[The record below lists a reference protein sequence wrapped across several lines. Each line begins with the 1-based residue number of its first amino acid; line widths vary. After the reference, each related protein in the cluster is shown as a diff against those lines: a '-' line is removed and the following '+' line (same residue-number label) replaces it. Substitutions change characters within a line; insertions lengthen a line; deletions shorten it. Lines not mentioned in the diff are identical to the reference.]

1 MKKQAK
7 TRQVGGRELFHA
19 SELGAAAPRS
29 TRGASGSETPR
40 GYGKALDRLISKA
53 RRPVREGELFGP
65 DPSEKAR
72 APGYRFNFYGGIVR

>member
-7 TRQVGGRELFHA
+7 TRQVGGRELFHT

-29 TRGASGSETPR
+29 TRGASGAESPR
-40 GYGKALDRLISKA
+40 GSGKALDRLIAKA
-53 RRPVREGELFGP
+53 RRPVREGELFGSGS
-65 DPSEKAR
+65 SEKSR